1 MTEATRTIISAA
13 IRADA
18 TLTASAKSRLV
29 RALTEEP
36 RTDDGAPTRRFMTE
50 KQAAL
55 VLGVSVPTISRMKR
69 DGILK
74 TRIVRNTTRI
84 TAESVYA
91 I

>member
-18 TLTASAKSRLV
+18 TLTPAAKSRLV
-29 RALTEEP
+29 RALTEP
-36 RTDDGAPTRRFMTE
+36 QPDDAPSLRYLTE

-55 VLGVSVPTISRMKR
+55 VLGVSVPTVARMKR
-69 DGILK
+69 DGTLK
-74 TRIVRNTTRI
+74 TRTIRKTTRI

-91 I
+91 V